1 MPNVLR
7 CAEEVAVAKKIIVVL
22 GSPRPKGNSVLLA
35 ESAVRGASEL
45 GATCE
50 TVRLQGMRIAPCR
63 ACDSCRRPIG
73 SGCAIKDDMQELYPR
88 LVAADALLLAGP
100 IYWFAVCAQTKLFL
114 DRCYA
119 LHTAGGH
126 ALGGK
131 RFGVILTYGDSDA
144 FASGGIN
151 AVRMFQDACRY
162 LEAALVGVV
171 HGTAGDAG
179 EVAHNQPLLDEALE
193 LGRALAR

>member
-1 MPNVLR
+1 
-7 CAEEVAVAKKIIVVL
+7 VARKILVIL

-45 GATCE
+45 GASCE
-50 TVRLQGMRIAPCR
+50 TVTLQGMRIAPCR
-63 ACDSCRRPIG
+63 ACDSCRKPLG
-73 SGCAIKDDMQELYPR
+73 SGCAIRDDMQSLYPR
-88 LVAADALLLAGP
+88 LEAAEALLFASP

-119 LHTAGGH
+119 LHTKDGH
-126 ALGGK
+126 ALAGK

-144 FASGGIN
+144 FASGGMN

-162 LEAALVGVV
+162 LQAPLVGVV
-171 HGTAGDAG
+171 HGTASEAG
-179 EVAHNQPLLDEALE
+179 EVAANQLLLDQALE
-193 LGRALAR
+193 LGKALAR